1 MSKPAAPR
9 LRPSGTPRPREAQGS
24 FLPRNLAGRP
34 QRPCFPRE
42 QVFVDRAVSWQDA
55 ISAARRQGI
64 TPEQYGAQRIYWHER
79 CLEVTRRRHA
89 AGAGNGQYIH
99 VIDFGGIDAGIS
111 EIPGYWPYL
120 REAAVAV
127 ALNYGGV
134 CARIYVARPPRAFL
148 WGWRLLRPFLTEA
161 TDAKVLLE
169 YLLLAYYL
177 LAMHSRWLCILLT
190 HYSLLTLSTR
200 YALKVAIVSP
210 RSGAPHIA
218 HYDFSPLTAMTPE
231 SICRRFE
238 TQRPVCLAGANQADW
253 PWLLGASGS
262 YT

>member
-1 MSKPAAPR
+1 MSKPAVPR

-161 TDAKVLLE
+161 TDAKVLLTTG
-169 YLLLAYYL
+169 
-177 LAMHSRWLCILLT
+177 ILLT
-190 HYSLLTLSTR
+190 RYSLLTACS
-200 YALKVAIVSP
+200 
-210 RSGAPHIA
+210 
-218 HYDFSPLTAMTPE
+218 
-231 SICRRFE
+231 
-238 TQRPVCLAGANQADW
+238 
-253 PWLLGASGS
+253 
-262 YT
+262 

>member
-1 MSKPAAPR
+1 M
-9 LRPSGTPRPREAQGS
+9 
-24 FLPRNLAGRP
+24 
-34 QRPCFPRE
+34 
-42 QVFVDRAVSWQDA
+42 
-55 ISAARRQGI
+55 
-64 TPEQYGAQRIYWHER
+64 
-79 CLEVTRRRHA
+79 
-89 AGAGNGQYIH
+89 
-99 VIDFGGIDAGIS
+99 IDFGGIDAGIS

-238 TQRPVCLAGANQADW
+238 TQRPVCLAGANQADG